1 MRNVSQDLRLA
12 YIQALSSLKLNGV
25 AIPVVDEYLNVSEA
39 QLNITPTLKA
49 KAHVKITNQTDN
61 DASLKCAI
69 NQNHTLQLDCTV
81 TFPANS
87 GGYLQSELIA
97 NNCLD
102 LLFDGM
108 KTTLQSDNLNIWRA
122 WLEGSR
128 NISEETQTSR
138 IFRRVLIFNHS
149 LQQKEIT
156 T

>member
-12 YIQALSSLKLNGV
+12 YVQALSSLKLNGV

-49 KAHVKITNQTDN
+49 KAHVKITNQTNN

-97 NNCLD
+97 DNCLD

-108 KTTLQSDNLNIWRA
+108 KTKLNSEYLNIWRA
-122 WLEGSR
+122 WEEGAR
-128 NISEETQTSR
+128 NITEETTTSR